1 MSSAAPALPD
11 RQLVLDRY
19 RPLRPLGSGGSG
31 SVWLARDE
39 ETGLDVA
46 LKIVPREGKAAA
58 RAEREAEAASRLRH
72 RRCLRAYGFGAD
84 LGHVYIAYEYV
95 GGRTLRDAMRA
106 GELPDADAV
115 EAAAQILEGLAHA
128 HTRGIIHRDVKPSN
142 VLLADDGRISV
153 RLLDFGL
160 AQFDEAD
167 TLTAVGDVPGTLAY
181 IAPERLGGE
190 EATAAADVWGVG
202 VLLWEALVGTHPF
215 RSIPLQQMVSAIG
228 AGVPPL
234 APARPDLPKRLIAA
248 VDRALDLNPRRRP
261 SAAAL
266 ATELRTALTDRRRPR
281 AKVALRAPRPHLPHV
296 PRIHAPAVA
305 LGRLETRVL
314 PAAAAALA
322 AGAGAAILPFYPS
335 GWAIGIGLAAGA
347 TALARPRIGLTVAL
361 LVPVFPLGNVAL
373 GAAIAYAAFAVTW
386 LALCWRDARA
396 GLTFLTGVLLAPLGL
411 LPLAAA
417 TAQVARGPIRRA
429 AHAAA
434 AVLVAGL
441 AAGLAGRPLPFHAG
455 SAPALGLAGVESPAE
470 VLGSLWSVLA
480 GAPTLGIEALMIG
493 AVAAALPRARR
504 LGIWGAAGLGAAML
518 AGTVLAAPHAAALPL
533 VASAWLV
540 SAGLAARTWR

>member
-72 RRCLRAYGFGAD
+72 RRCLRAYGFGSD

-128 HTRGIIHRDVKPSN
+128 HSRGIVHRDVKPSN

-160 AQFDEAD
+160 AQFDETD

-181 IAPERLGGE
+181 IAPERLSGE

-202 VLLWEALVGTHPF
+202 VLLWEALVGSHPF
-215 RSIPLQQMVSAIG
+215 RSIPLQAMVGAIG

-234 APARPDLPKRLIAA
+234 TPARPDLPKRLITA
-248 VDRALDLNPRRRP
+248 VDRALDLNPRKRP
-261 SAAAL
+261 SAGAL
-266 ATELRTALTDRRRPR
+266 ATELRAAVTDRRRPKG
-281 AKVALRAPRPHLPHV
+281 KVALRAPRPHLHV
-296 PRIHAPAVA
+296 PRIHTPVA
-305 LGRLETRVL
+305 ELVRIEARVL
-314 PAAAAALA
+314 PVAAAALA

-335 GWAIGIGLAAGA
+335 GWAVGIGVAAGGA
-347 TALARPRIGLTVAL
+347 ALARPRIGLAIAL
-361 LVPVFPLGNVAL
+361 LAPVLPLGNLAL
-373 GAAIAYAAFAVTW
+373 GAAIAYGAFAIAW
-386 LALCWRDARA
+386 LALSWRDARA
-396 GLTFLTGVLLAPLGL
+396 GLAFMAGILLAPLGL

-417 TAQVARGPIRRA
+417 TVQVARGAVRRA
-429 AHAAA
+429 AHGIA
-434 AVLVAGL
+434 AVLVASL
-441 AAGLAGRPLPFHAG
+441 AAGLTGRSLPFGAG
-455 SAPALGLAGVESPAE
+455 PARGLGITGVESPFE
-470 VLGSLWSVLA
+470 VLGALWSVLA
-480 GAPTLGIEALMIG
+480 GPLGLEALVIG
-493 AVAAALPRARR
+493 AVAAALPYARR
-504 LGIWGAAGLGAAML
+504 LGVWGAAGLGAAML
-518 AGTVLAAPHAAALPL
+518 AGTVLAAPHATALPL
-533 VASAWLV
+533 VACAWLV
-540 SAGLAARTWR
+540 SVGLAARTWR